1 MLGCAPPRIVRV
13 RHFATRLSVHLPVS
27 QEAVALASALRVGQ
41 SFGISMELAM
51 KSFPSLNMCRKS
63 LVFGA
68 SVSGQFEESGA
79 FAEHRIQSHT
89 HSLRSVEQYGGDNV
103 RMGLSKGNFRDLR
116 NVNLVTIM
124 PPVCDGDCRDWSDK
138 RGRLGQPRHSGRDR
152 LPPRQP
158 HPPRRF

>member
-1 MLGCAPPRIVRV
+1 MRGCEGCVWWLYTMLGCAPPRIVRV

-89 HSLRSVEQYGGDNV
+89 QSSQRQAAWGRQRTYGVVEGKF
-103 RMGLSKGNFRDLR
+103 S
-116 NVNLVTIM
+116 
-124 PPVCDGDCRDWSDK
+124 
-138 RGRLGQPRHSGRDR
+138 
-152 LPPRQP
+152 
-158 HPPRRF
+158 